1 MAYSFFLDG
10 VLLPVTPGSLQ
21 VKIKNQNKT
30 VSLLNEGEVNFLKLP
45 GLSEVQCDALLP
57 QVSYPFANGGREPAD
72 FYLSR
77 LERLKT
83 GKKPFQFIVSRV
95 THGGKLLFDTNMK
108 VSLEDYEISEDAED
122 LGTDVRVKVSLKQYR
137 DFGTK
142 TVTLEQPKAAGE
154 TPAAAVTQERAAESA
169 PKPKTYTVQKG
180 DCLWNI
186 AKKHCGDGTKWK
198 ELAGLNADK
207 IVNPNLI
214 YPGQVLTLP

>member
-21 VKIKNQNKT
+21 IKIKNQNKT

-45 GLSEVQCDALLP
+45 GLSEVQFDVLLP
-57 QVSYPFANGGREPAD
+57 QVSYPFGNGGRQPAD
-72 FYLSR
+72 YYLSL

-83 GKKPFQFIVSRV
+83 GKKPFQFIVSRA
-95 THGGKLLFDTNMK
+95 TQGGKLLFDTNMK
-108 VSLEDYEISEDAED
+108 ASLEDYEISEDAEE
-122 LGTDVRVKVSLKQYR
+122 LGTDVKVRVSLKQYR

-142 TVTLEQPKAAGE
+142 TVTLEQPK
-154 TPAAAVTQERAAESA
+154 TPDGTPTAAVTLERAAKNA
-169 PKPKTYTVQKG
+169 PQPKTYTVQKG

-186 AKKHCGDGTKWK
+186 AKKHCGDGAKWK

>member
-45 GLSEVQCDALLP
+45 GLSEVQFDTLLP
-57 QVSYPFANGGREPAD
+57 QVSYPFGNGGRKSAD
-72 FYLSR
+72 YYLSK

-95 THGGKLLFDTNMK
+95 TQGGKLLFDTNMK
-108 VSLEDYEISEDAED
+108 VSLEDYEISEDADD
-122 LGTDVRVKVSLKQYR
+122 LGMDIKVKISLKQYR

-142 TVTLEQPKAAGE
+142 TVVLEQPKTEGE
-154 TPAAAVTQERAAESA
+154 QPVAAVTKERAAENA
-169 PKPKTYTVQKG
+169 PQPKTYTVKKG

-186 AKKHCGDGTKWK
+186 AKKYCGDGTKWK